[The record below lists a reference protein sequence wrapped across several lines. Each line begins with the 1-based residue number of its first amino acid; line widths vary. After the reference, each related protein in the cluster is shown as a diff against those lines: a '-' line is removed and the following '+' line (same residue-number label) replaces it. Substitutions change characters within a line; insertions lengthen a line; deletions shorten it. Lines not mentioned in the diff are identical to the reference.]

1 MESAIRM
8 IASRSLS
15 MLSILSEDR
24 AHALF
29 ESSAVPEFVEEKFSF
44 AFESFQFAFHVGNGK
59 RDE

>member
-1 MESAIRM
+1 MGSTVRM
-8 IASRSLS
+8 MASRSSSVLA
-15 MLSILSEDR
+15 ILLEDG

-44 AFESFQFAFHVGNGK
+44 EFESFQFVFHVSNGT